1 MISAPLMFHK
11 CPSVSMNL
19 KGESVMCF
27 FFFSLLSVFGYKLT
41 RVLICLLLQAR
52 SADTQAEPAERKT
65 PQFIV

>member
-1 MISAPLMFHK
+1 MSQCFHEFERGI
-11 CPSVSMNL
+11 CDVF
-19 KGESVMCF
+19 F